1 MLTKAQTL
9 TAIQKSL
16 IKYNELAV
24 NQINSKITAHNQPAS
39 PSADGHMSKD
49 DKIKLNGI
57 TAGAEPNQNAFAT
70 IAVKVGTSTTNID
83 ADTEQDTITLV
94 QGSNVTLTAGA
105 SNDTITIASK
115 DTTYSTATA
124 SANGLMSKGDKSKLD
139 SITAEADA
147 TDDEITAMIANVQSA
162 ING

>member
-39 PSADGHMSKD
+39 PSADGHMSK
-49 DKIKLNGI
+49 
-57 TAGAEPNQNAFAT
+57 
-70 IAVKVGTSTTNID
+70 
-83 ADTEQDTITLV
+83 
-94 QGSNVTLTAGA
+94 
-105 SNDTITIASK
+105 
-115 DTTYSTATA
+115 
-124 SANGLMSKGDKSKLD
+124 GDKSKLD
-139 SITAEADA
+139 SITAETDA